1 MVSREGKAT
10 EKSSLKE
17 NDNKQRRRR
26 RRRRDADGLP
36 RAQH

>member
-26 RRRRDADGLP
+26 RDADGLP